1 MLRVVL
7 TVVLTTFL
15 AVGLVL
21 PALGQVQPKKR
32 VAVFDFDNATVQ
44 TQVAIPFFQQTSNT
58 GVLGKAV
65 ADLLVT
71 RLVQDSACSVI
82 ERKALDKLLEEQN
95 LSNSNRTDPLTA
107 AKLGRVLGVDA
118 IILGSITHY
127 DRETKVKGGG
137 GSALAP
143 LGIGRGGGMTS
154 KQDLRGVVQ
163 ISARVVSPDT
173 AEVLAVAQ
181 ASGESLRKGVKTNM
195 MDASVYM
202 GGNTNDGG
210 LMAEAMD
217 KAVALLAPQLE
228 QNLVKLP
235 PRVALVDGLV
245 ADTNAAGRLIL
256 NVGGRLGV
264 KIGDRLQV
272 WRSGKPVRDPATGKV
287 LRFDDSLIGEAVV
300 TSVDDVSAEAA
311 YTGTEPGKAG
321 DRVKGLPKQI

>member
-1 MLRVVL
+1 MLRAVFTPVL
-7 TVVLTTFL
+7 IAVL
-15 AVGLVL
+15 AIGLVF
-21 PALGQVQPKKR
+21 PALAQVQPKKR

-44 TQVAIPFFQQTSNT
+44 TQTAIPFFTQTTNT

-65 ADLLVT
+65 ADLIVT

-82 ERKALDKLLEEQN
+82 ERTALDKLLEEQN

-137 GSALAP
+137 GAAWAP
-143 LGIGRGGGMTS
+143 LGIGRGGMTS
-154 KQDLRGVVQ
+154 KHDVRGLVQ

-181 ASGESLRKGVKTNM
+181 ATGESLHKGVKTNVM
-195 MDASVYM
+195 EGPAYM
-202 GGNTNDGG
+202 GGSAADGT

-228 QNLVKLP
+228 QNLAKVP
-235 PRVALVDGLV
+235 PRATLVDGLV
-245 ADTNAAGRLIL
+245 ADTNATGRLIL
-256 NVGGRLGV
+256 NVGGRAGV

-272 WRSGKPVRDPATGKV
+272 WRPGKPVRDPATGKV

-311 YTGTEPGKAG
+311 YTGTEPAKSG

>member
-7 TVVLTTFL
+7 TVVFTAVL
-15 AVGLVL
+15 AVGLVF

-137 GSALAP
+137 GSAWAP
-143 LGIGRGGGMTS
+143 LGIGRGGMTS
-154 KQDLRGVVQ
+154 KQDIRGLVQ

-173 AEVLAVAQ
+173 AVVLAVAQ
-181 ASGESLRKGVKTNM
+181 ATGESLHKGVKTNV

-202 GGNTNDGG
+202 GGNTADGG

-228 QNLVKLP
+228 QSLVKLP

-256 NVGGRLGV
+256 NVGGRVGV
-264 KIGDRLQV
+264 KIGDRMQV
-272 WRSGKPVRDPATGKV
+272 WRPGKPVRDPATGKV

-311 YTGTEPGKAG
+311 YTGTEPAKSG